1 MRWDAS
7 LDPASNESVLNKAA
21 QKPAPTVIPN
31 PQFATNLS
39 RVKQRAGWLSPEVQ
53 VALAKANASDA
64 AIDAAGKLKAK
75 QIAEAQVSPVGKS
88 IKDQIYDNVKA
99 GSRWATAAL
108 NFVPEYGQGAIAQ
121 LFDKNDDVDGWFIS
135 TTLGSMIENPE
146 LRGEGFFASQAL
158 MEKQAERARRYRGTV
173 NGSGWSVGRG
183 SANLVFQPNT
193 KPYNIMSGVL
203 DALFLLKVDPTGPVT
218 KAVKAFNRTRNM
230 VPLLSKADVSPLR
243 LALETEA
250 GITHNLLGASVS
262 GQKFLRFWDDNVRA
276 SQLVDELVEEESV
289 LKVWE
294 KFDGELDND
303 VVVRLAGAKSREEV
317 VNVLAEG
324 WVTEAGALRADIRE
338 YQAIERFGL
347 GAARR
352 GLGEVVEKMPLVDS
366 VRKSRWF
373 QTLPEREIIFN
384 GTADDQRK
392 SMRNFIQYL
401 RLSNMPEQELEQFAE
416 VAFKAFGTEG
426 TAAQKKAVVDVFNA
440 AVKSAL
446 MRNGMDDDSATLLI
460 RRAQDGIRQVR
471 RFMMD
476 RQANPTDGGMFRFIA
491 NQNHDYLPQE
501 ELDNMLEIFGGSE
514 IGQIQGPLQIVE
526 LLDRVLILPDPREI
540 RRATSNPWL
549 SKLTTAR
556 AASKRSMR
564 EVRRLKS
571 GMKDAYEEAQ
581 RELADIATRFPSGGR
596 MPDDVAAR
604 VVELNETLADSFET
618 VKRRVNVGEQ
628 RAAVEALDL
637 IQNRLWKPLA
647 LATGGYVFRNTLDA
661 QIRMAMAGLNSALSH
676 PFEYIALVLGHS
688 QRRSIMGE
696 SLLGYKSLD
705 EIWEGMRQG
714 LSLEEITK
722 TNLTEFEKDLR
733 TGLSFNM
740 RQQGLVDPVDG
751 SATLLKTNEWN
762 EASRGMPN
770 GVELHTDGVVD
781 SGYLIHADDLQ
792 KIAAQGLAIGQDRR
806 LIVAR
811 IVERIKKD
819 KRLFAEVEDIYY
831 RGGQGRVVSNPDG
844 VKATVQRMP
853 RLRDLSAE
861 ELDRFLREH
870 AELVVLG
877 NVETQTGNIPD
888 MQFMAAFNEIPE
900 TKFQNGRYVRVA
912 PVELEASTLRPVNPD
927 ETPRV
932 GTLVQIGEDKVGV
945 VTQLKDK
952 EQLRVI
958 DPFTDQ
964 EIVLS
969 DTFATV
975 VPVTGEKAFGNI
987 DQVVNKVAFDGKIL
1001 RGASKARRMIEN
1013 MPLWDETQR
1022 VGLPQRVKRELYRVE
1037 ATNKGGVLQ
1046 HSAQAMDKFTN
1057 FYFGELYAL
1066 ASKVLDRS
1074 PTFRQYYFQ
1083 TILEQADL
1091 LSPEAAQAVLDDI
1104 AERAAAL
1111 NLTPEEFLGETR
1123 IVGRNLKGSPTLRA
1137 LKASTMTPGTATAA
1151 ELDEYARFV
1160 ALQKTR
1166 ELLYDASNRTNLEDA
1181 LRIIMPFAP
1190 AWREVIMTY
1199 AAFAK
1204 GNPVGTGRAF
1214 QRLWSGATGSDP
1226 DNDGRGMFYKD
1237 PNTGQMMFMFPGS
1250 GTLAKILT
1258 GVNAPLEAPV
1268 KRFSQGINAYPSL
1281 GPMMQVAASWLPD
1294 APVLDGV
1301 KEFLLPYGEKTIGSA
1316 FNPTPQWADKFI
1328 QAIRADTGKLDNVFG
1343 NTYVETLR
1351 ALSASGKYD
1360 LDDQNSVNQL
1370 YKDAEGK
1377 ARVLTMLRAASQFLG
1392 PTSGATEFKIPT
1404 KQGDQFVSALV
1415 KEFYDLQAKDYDTAV
1430 PKFLEL
1436 YGEEVMLY
1444 ISSKTKSVREG
1455 LEATQEFSV
1464 WERTNQDLLADYADV
1479 AAYMAPAGS
1488 EFNFTVWQRQLQSG
1502 ERVRLTDREIVA
1514 EAQRR
1519 IGSAKYRAA
1528 RRLIGPY
1535 PNETQKTVLRQ
1546 YRELLH
1552 RQYPGFPLK
1561 AEFTVG
1567 KFDNDIEQLQ
1577 NMVNDPRLADN
1588 QIAKTAAEY
1597 LGLRNQ
1603 AIAAYVAQ
1611 GGQPGGFGQAKA
1623 AAGLRDA
1630 LASIGDT
1637 LAQREPG
1644 FSRLWQRLLAQE
1656 VEE

>member
-1 MRWDAS
+1 
-7 LDPASNESVLNKAA
+7 
-21 QKPAPTVIPN
+21 
-31 PQFATNLS
+31 
-39 RVKQRAGWLSPEVQ
+39 
-53 VALAKANASDA
+53 
-64 AIDAAGKLKAK
+64 
-75 QIAEAQVSPVGKS
+75 
-88 IKDQIYDNVKA
+88 
-99 GSRWATAAL
+99 
-108 NFVPEYGQGAIAQ
+108 
-121 LFDKNDDVDGWFIS
+121 
-135 TTLGSMIENPE
+135 
-146 LRGEGFFASQAL
+146 
-158 MEKQAERARRYRGTV
+158 
-173 NGSGWSVGRG
+173 
-183 SANLVFQPNT
+183 
-193 KPYNIMSGVL
+193 
-203 DALFLLKVDPTGPVT
+203 
-218 KAVKAFNRTRNM
+218 
-230 VPLLSKADVSPLR
+230 
-243 LALETEA
+243 
-250 GITHNLLGASVS
+250 
-262 GQKFLRFWDDNVRA
+262 
-276 SQLVDELVEEESV
+276 
-289 LKVWE
+289 
-294 KFDGELDND
+294 
-303 VVVRLAGAKSREEV
+303 
-317 VNVLAEG
+317 
-324 WVTEAGALRADIRE
+324 
-338 YQAIERFGL
+338 
-347 GAARR
+347 
-352 GLGEVVEKMPLVDS
+352 
-366 VRKSRWF
+366 
-373 QTLPEREIIFN
+373 
-384 GTADDQRK
+384 
-392 SMRNFIQYL
+392 
-401 RLSNMPEQELEQFAE
+401 
-416 VAFKAFGTEG
+416 
-426 TAAQKKAVVDVFNA
+426 
-440 AVKSAL
+440 
-446 MRNGMDDDSATLLI
+446 
-460 RRAQDGIRQVR
+460 
-471 RFMMD
+471 
-476 RQANPTDGGMFRFIA
+476 
-491 NQNHDYLPQE
+491 
-501 ELDNMLEIFGGSE
+501 
-514 IGQIQGPLQIVE
+514 
-526 LLDRVLILPDPREI
+526 
-540 RRATSNPWL
+540 
-549 SKLTTAR
+549 
-556 AASKRSMR
+556 
-564 EVRRLKS
+564 
-571 GMKDAYEEAQ
+571 
-581 RELADIATRFPSGGR
+581 
-596 MPDDVAAR
+596 
-604 VVELNETLADSFET
+604 
-618 VKRRVNVGEQ
+618 
-628 RAAVEALDL
+628 
-637 IQNRLWKPLA
+637 
-647 LATGGYVFRNTLDA
+647 
-661 QIRMAMAGLNSALSH
+661 
-676 PFEYIALVLGHS
+676 
-688 QRRSIMGE
+688 
-696 SLLGYKSLD
+696 
-705 EIWEGMRQG
+705 MRQG

-853 RLRDLSAE
+853 RLRDMSAE

-912 PVELEASTLRPVNPD
+912 PVELEATTLRPVNPD

-1111 NLTPEEFLGETR
+1111 DLTPEEFLGETR
-1123 IVGRNLKGSPTLRA
+1123 IVGRNLKGSPKLRA

-1237 PNTGQMMFMFPGS
+1237 PNTGQMMFG
-1250 GTLAKILT
+1250 
-1258 GVNAPLEAPV
+1258 
-1268 KRFSQGINAYPSL
+1268 
-1281 GPMMQVAASWLPD
+1281 D
-1294 APVLDGV
+1294 ARQDFDWR
-1301 KEFLLPYGEKTIGSA
+1301 E
-1316 FNPTPQWADKFI
+1316 
-1328 QAIRADTGKLDNVFG
+1328 RAT
-1343 NTYVETLR
+1343 
-1351 ALSASGKYD
+1351 
-1360 LDDQNSVNQL
+1360 
-1370 YKDAEGK
+1370 
-1377 ARVLTMLRAASQFLG
+1377 
-1392 PTSGATEFKIPT
+1392 
-1404 KQGDQFVSALV
+1404 
-1415 KEFYDLQAKDYDTAV
+1415 
-1430 PKFLEL
+1430 
-1436 YGEEVMLY
+1436 
-1444 ISSKTKSVREG
+1444 
-1455 LEATQEFSV
+1455 
-1464 WERTNQDLLADYADV
+1464 
-1479 AAYMAPAGS
+1479 
-1488 EFNFTVWQRQLQSG
+1488 
-1502 ERVRLTDREIVA
+1502 
-1514 EAQRR
+1514 
-1519 IGSAKYRAA
+1519 
-1528 RRLIGPY
+1528 
-1535 PNETQKTVLRQ
+1535 
-1546 YRELLH
+1546 
-1552 RQYPGFPLK
+1552 
-1561 AEFTVG
+1561 
-1567 KFDNDIEQLQ
+1567 
-1577 NMVNDPRLADN
+1577 
-1588 QIAKTAAEY
+1588 
-1597 LGLRNQ
+1597 
-1603 AIAAYVAQ
+1603 
-1611 GGQPGGFGQAKA
+1611 
-1623 AAGLRDA
+1623 
-1630 LASIGDT
+1630 
-1637 LAQREPG
+1637 
-1644 FSRLWQRLLAQE
+1644 
-1656 VEE
+1656 

>member
-7 LDPASNESVLNKAA
+7 LDPASNQTVLDKAA
-21 QKPAPTVIPN
+21 QPKTPTVIGS
-31 PQFATNLS
+31 PQFADNLS

-53 VALAKANASDA
+53 VALAKAGATDA

-75 QIAEAQVSPVGKS
+75 QIATDQVSPVRKS

-108 NFVPEYGQGAIAQ
+108 NFVPEYGQGALAQ

-146 LRGEGFFASQAL
+146 LRGEGFFASSDL
-158 MEKQAERARRYRGTV
+158 MKKQAERARRYRGTV
-173 NGSGWSVGRG
+173 NGSAWTVGRG
-183 SANLVFQPNT
+183 AANLVFQENT
-193 KPYNIMSGVL
+193 KPYRVASGVL
-203 DALFLLKVDPTGPVT
+203 DALFMLKIDPTTPVT
-218 KAVKAFNRTRNM
+218 KTVKAFNRTRNM
-230 VPLLSKADVSPLR
+230 VPLLSKADIAPLR
-243 LALETEA
+243 EALEAEA

-262 GQKFLRFWDDNVRA
+262 GQKFLRFWDENARA
-276 SQLVDELVEEESV
+276 SSLVDELVEEKSL

-303 VVVRLAGAKSREEV
+303 VIVRLAGAQSRDEV

-324 WVTEAGALRADIRE
+324 WVTEAGALRTDIRQ
-338 YQAIERFGL
+338 YQA
-347 GAARR
+347 GAIRTSKAAAK
-352 GLGEVVEKMPLVDS
+352 LGEVVEKMPLVDS

-401 RLSNMPEQELEQFAE
+401 RLNNTPEDELERFTE
-416 VAFKAFGTEG
+416 MAFKAFTTEG
-426 TAAQKKAVVDVFNA
+426 TSAQKQAVVNVFNA
-440 AVKSAL
+440 AVKSSL
-446 MRNGMDDDSATLLI
+446 VRNGMDDDSANLI
-460 RRAQDGIRQVR
+460 IKRAQDGIKQVR

-476 RQANPTDGGMFRFIA
+476 RQANPTDGGMFRFIS
-491 NQNHDYLPQE
+491 NQNHEFLPQE
-501 ELDNMLEIFGGSE
+501 ELDNMLEIFGATE
-514 IGQIQGPLQIVE
+514 AGQIQGPLQIVE
-526 LLDRVLILPDPREI
+526 LLDRTLILPDPREI

-556 AASKRSMR
+556 AASKRSVR
-564 EVRRLKS
+564 EIRRLKPD
-571 GMKDAYEEAQ
+571 MKEAYEEAQ
-581 RELADIATRFPSGGR
+581 RELADIATRFPMASK
-596 MPDDVAAR
+596 MPDDVAGR

-618 VKRRVNVGEQ
+618 MKRRVNVGEQ
-628 RAAVEALDL
+628 RASIEALDL

-661 QIRMAMAGLNSALSH
+661 QVRMALAGLNSAISH
-676 PFEYIALVLGHS
+676 PFEYISLVLGHS
-688 QRRSIMGE
+688 QKRSIMGE
-696 SLLGYKSLD
+696 SLLGYKTLD
-705 EIWEGMRQG
+705 EIWDGMRQG
-714 LSLEEITK
+714 LTIEEITK
-722 TNLTEFEKDLR
+722 TNLTQFEKDLR
-733 TGLSFNM
+733 TGLAFNM
-740 RQQGLVDPVDG
+740 RQQGLVDSVDG
-751 SATLLKTNEWN
+751 SATLQKTNEWN
-762 EASRGMPN
+762 EASRVMPN
-770 GVELHTDGVVD
+770 GIELHTDGVID
-781 SGYLIHADDLQ
+781 SGYLIHADPLQ
-792 KIAAQGLAIGQDRR
+792 KIAAEGLAVGQDRQ
-806 LIVAR
+806 LVIAR
-811 IVERIKKD
+811 IVGRIKSD
-819 KRLFAEVEDIYY
+819 KRLLAEVEDIYY
-831 RGGQGRVVSNPDG
+831 NGGKGRVVTGPEG
-844 VKATVQRMP
+844 IKANVEKMP
-853 RLRDLSAE
+853 KLSQLSQQ
-861 ELDRFLREH
+861 ELDLFLRRH

-877 NVETQTGNIPD
+877 NVETQTGNIAD

-900 TKFQNGRYVRVA
+900 TKFKNGRYVRVS
-912 PVELEASTLRPVNPD
+912 PQETEASMLRPVNPD

-932 GTLVQIGEDKVGV
+932 GTLVQIGEDRVGV
-945 VTQLKDK
+945 ITQLKDK

-958 DPFTDQ
+958 DPFTEQ

-987 DQVVNKVAFDGKIL
+987 DEVIQKVSTNIPVL
-1001 RGASKARRMIEN
+1001 RGASKARRMIER
-1013 MPLWDETQR
+1013 MPLWDEAQQT
-1022 VGLPQRVKRELYRVE
+1022 GLPERVKRELYRLE
-1037 ATNKGGVLQ
+1037 ATKEGGVLQ

-1057 FYFGELYAL
+1057 FFFSELYGS
-1066 ASKVLDRS
+1066 ASRVLDRS

-1091 LSPEAAQAVLDDI
+1091 LAPEEAQKILDDI
-1104 AERAAAL
+1104 AERAKAL
-1111 NLTPEEFLGETR
+1111 KLTPDEFLGEARLGTR
-1123 IVGRNLKGSPTLRA
+1123 RIKGSPTLRA
-1137 LKASTMTPGTATAA
+1137 LKASTMTPGTAMASD
-1151 ELDEYARFV
+1151 LDDYARFV

-1190 AWREVIMTY
+1190 AWREVLMTY
-1199 AAFAK
+1199 AAFTK
-1204 GNPVGTGRAF
+1204 GNPVGTARSF

-1237 PNTGQMMFMFPGS
+1237 PTTGQMMFMFPGS

-1294 APVLDGV
+1294 TPALDSV
-1301 KEFLLPYGEKTIGSA
+1301 KEFLLPYGEKTVGSA
-1316 FNPTPQWADKFI
+1316 FNPTPQWIDKFA

-1351 ALSASGKYD
+1351 ALSASGEYD
-1360 LDDQNSVNQL
+1360 LDDPNSVNQL
-1370 YKDAEGK
+1370 YKDGENK
-1377 ARVLTMLRAASQFLG
+1377 ARILTMLRAASQFLG

-1436 YGEEVMLY
+1436 YGDEVTLY
-1444 ISSKTKSVREG
+1444 VASKTRSLREG
-1455 LEATQEFSV
+1455 LEATKEFSD
-1464 WERTNQDLLADYADV
+1464 WERTNTDLLDQYPEV
-1479 AAYMAPAGS
+1479 AAYLAPAGS
-1488 EFNFTVWQRQLQSG
+1488 EFNFTVWQRQLQAG
-1502 ERVRLTDREIVA
+1502 ERERLSDREIVQI
-1514 EAQRR
+1514 AQER
-1519 IGSAKYRAA
+1519 IGAAKYRAA

-1535 PNETQKTVLRQ
+1535 PNETQKAVLAQ
-1546 YRELLH
+1546 YRESLH
-1552 RQYPGFPLK
+1552 QQYPGFPLR

-1567 KFDNDIEQLQ
+1567 KFDNDIEELQ
-1577 NMVNDPRLADN
+1577 NLVNDSRVSGN
-1588 QIAKTAAEY
+1588 NVAKTAAEY
-1597 LGLRNQ
+1597 LSLRNQ

-1611 GGQPGGFGQAKA
+1611 GGKASGFAQAKA
-1623 AAGLRDA
+1623 ASGLRNA

>member
-1 MRWDAS
+1 
-7 LDPASNESVLNKAA
+7 
-21 QKPAPTVIPN
+21 
-31 PQFATNLS
+31 
-39 RVKQRAGWLSPEVQ
+39 
-53 VALAKANASDA
+53 
-64 AIDAAGKLKAK
+64 
-75 QIAEAQVSPVGKS
+75 
-88 IKDQIYDNVKA
+88 
-99 GSRWATAAL
+99 
-108 NFVPEYGQGAIAQ
+108 
-121 LFDKNDDVDGWFIS
+121 
-135 TTLGSMIENPE
+135 
-146 LRGEGFFASQAL
+146 
-158 MEKQAERARRYRGTV
+158 
-173 NGSGWSVGRG
+173 
-183 SANLVFQPNT
+183 
-193 KPYNIMSGVL
+193 
-203 DALFLLKVDPTGPVT
+203 
-218 KAVKAFNRTRNM
+218 
-230 VPLLSKADVSPLR
+230 
-243 LALETEA
+243 
-250 GITHNLLGASVS
+250 
-262 GQKFLRFWDDNVRA
+262 
-276 SQLVDELVEEESV
+276 
-289 LKVWE
+289 
-294 KFDGELDND
+294 
-303 VVVRLAGAKSREEV
+303 
-317 VNVLAEG
+317 
-324 WVTEAGALRADIRE
+324 
-338 YQAIERFGL
+338 
-347 GAARR
+347 
-352 GLGEVVEKMPLVDS
+352 
-366 VRKSRWF
+366 
-373 QTLPEREIIFN
+373 
-384 GTADDQRK
+384 
-392 SMRNFIQYL
+392 
-401 RLSNMPEQELEQFAE
+401 
-416 VAFKAFGTEG
+416 
-426 TAAQKKAVVDVFNA
+426 
-440 AVKSAL
+440 
-446 MRNGMDDDSATLLI
+446 
-460 RRAQDGIRQVR
+460 
-471 RFMMD
+471 
-476 RQANPTDGGMFRFIA
+476 
-491 NQNHDYLPQE
+491 
-501 ELDNMLEIFGGSE
+501 
-514 IGQIQGPLQIVE
+514 
-526 LLDRVLILPDPREI
+526 
-540 RRATSNPWL
+540 
-549 SKLTTAR
+549 
-556 AASKRSMR
+556 
-564 EVRRLKS
+564 
-571 GMKDAYEEAQ
+571 
-581 RELADIATRFPSGGR
+581 
-596 MPDDVAAR
+596 
-604 VVELNETLADSFET
+604 
-618 VKRRVNVGEQ
+618 
-628 RAAVEALDL
+628 
-637 IQNRLWKPLA
+637 
-647 LATGGYVFRNTLDA
+647 VFRNTLDA
-661 QIRMAMAGLNSALSH
+661 QVRMAMAGLNSALSH

-705 EIWEGMRQG
+705 EIWDGMRQG

-751 SATLLKTNEWN
+751 SATLRKTNEWD
-762 EASRGMPN
+762 EASRGLDN
-770 GVELHTDGVVD
+770 GVALHTDGVID
-781 SGYLIHADDLQ
+781 SGYLIHADPLQ

-806 LIVAR
+806 LIVSR
-811 IVERIKKD
+811 IVGRIKSD

-831 RGGQGRVVSNPDG
+831 NGGKGKVVSNPEG
-844 VKATVQRMP
+844 VKATVEKMP
-853 RLRDLSAE
+853 RLRDLSPDD
-861 ELDRFLREH
+861 LDRYLTEH
-870 AELVVLG
+870 AERVVLG

-888 MQFMAAFNEIPE
+888 MQFMTAFNEIPE
-900 TKFQNGRYVRVA
+900 TKFVNGKYVRVS
-912 PVELEASTLRPVNPD
+912 PLEMEATTLRPVNPD

-932 GTLVQIGEDKVGV
+932 GTLVQIGEDRVGV

-958 DPFTDQ
+958 DPFTEQ

-987 DQVVNKVAFDGKIL
+987 DQVVNKVSFDGKIL
-1001 RGASKARRMIEN
+1001 RGASKARRMIER

-1022 VGLPQRVKRELYRVE
+1022 AGLPQRVKRELYRVE
-1037 ATNKGGVLQ
+1037 ATNEGDVLQ

-1057 FYFGELYAL
+1057 FFFGELYGL
-1066 ASKVLDRS
+1066 ASRVLDRS

-1083 TILEQADL
+1083 TILEEANL
-1091 LSPEAAQAVLDDI
+1091 LSPEAAQSVLDDI

-1111 NLTPEEFLGETR
+1111 KLTPEEFLGETR
-1123 IVGRNLKGSPTLRA
+1123 ITGRNLKGSPTLRA

-1190 AWREVIMTY
+1190 AWREVLMTY

-1204 GNPVGTGRAF
+1204 GNPIGTGRSF

-1237 PNTGQMMFMFPGS
+1237 PNTGQVMFMFPGS

-1294 APVLDGV
+1294 APALDGV
-1301 KEFLLPYGEKTIGSA
+1301 KEFLLPYGEKTLGSA
-1316 FNPTPQWADKFI
+1316 FNPTPQWVDKFA
-1328 QAIRADTGKLDNVFG
+1328 QAFRADTGKLDNVFG

-1351 ALSASGKYD
+1351 ALSASGEYD

-1455 LEATQEFSV
+1455 LEATQEFSA
-1464 WERTNQDLLADYADV
+1464 WERTNQDLLAEYADV

-1488 EFNFTVWQRQLQSG
+1488 EFNFTVWQRQLQGG

-1535 PNETQKTVLRQ
+1535 PNDTQKAVLRQ

-1552 RQYPGFPLK
+1552 SQYPGFPLK

-1567 KFDNDIEQLQ
+1567 KFENDIEQLQ
-1577 NMVNDPRLADN
+1577 NMVNDSRLADN
-1588 QIAKTAAEY
+1588 PIAKTAAEY
-1597 LGLRNQ
+1597 LGLRSQ